1 MSQPSY
7 RRIFNVTNILLT
19 SKPYSKAQL
28 EFHQHIDNINSLM
41 NKPICHVP
49 QIQYGRFQD
58 VSKEIKKIG
67 TFFNHHKKNY
77 IFKDSVY
84 KKDIQGKLIR
94 LKLLFDK
101 FIVRKLS
108 DNIFSTYDYDLLKG
122 YIIAAIHVI
131 EKHPQM

>member
-1 MSQPSY
+1 MSKPSCS
-7 RRIFNVTNILLT
+7 RRFIITNIVLS
-19 SKPYSKAQL
+19 SKPYSKAEL
-28 EFHQHIDNINSLM
+28 EFHKHIDNIISLM

-77 IFKDSVY
+77 IFKDLINKTDLQV
-84 KKDIQGKLIR
+84 KLVR
-94 LKLLFDK
+94 LKLLFNK
-101 FIVRKLS
+101 FIILKLS
-108 DNIFSTYDYDLLKG
+108 DDSFSMYDYDLLKE